1 MAGAPTPHHPTT
13 SPQAVASNVQQPLV
27 QLPLVQQPL
36 VQLPLVQRLQQA
48 RDLAAS
54 VLDSVAFSLLSEAEA
69 MAVLGTVEDLGR
81 RVDAARVASA
91 ADIAVRSR
99 RILGNES
106 LAYKNGA
113 TNGTDLITRLT
124 RVSSRE
130 ANRRVRLGE
139 NVTLRLAGTSMLP
152 PYYPAVAAALT
163 AGSLGVD
170 AAEHIV
176 TALDTVAARVAPDD
190 LGTAERALVASAT
203 GAITDETSG
212 LPGEGFAFPADLVR

>member
-13 SPQAVASNVQQPLV
+13 SPQAVASNVQ
-27 QLPLVQQPL
+27 LPLVQQ
-36 VQLPLVQRLQQA
+36 PLVQRLQQA
-48 RDLAAS
+48 RDLAAE

-113 TNGTDLITRLT
+113 TSGTDLITRLT

-139 NVTLRLAGTSMLP
+139 NVTPRLAGTSMLP

-176 TALDTVAARVAPDD
+176 
-190 LGTAERALVASAT
+190 
-203 GAITDETSG
+203 
-212 LPGEGFAFPADLVR
+212 